1 MHSGRKYLYEAKA
14 VAAHFQY
21 TDGDGDFVPPKFSAE
36 YIGEEEHDEP
46 YNSDGEPATLP
57 ERKSGEREITF
68 DRYQVRVRAYRQGPA
83 HRTEATAWSTNRNIK
98 GVLTAARIQ
107 ASVITEYR
115 EPWYHD
121 PGRPLHPRILPLP
134 PVYDDLRIY
143 GHPYT
148 CNLRLPAPF
157 SFTKEQRAGYLG
169 GIGPDIEPTPIAS
182 DPDYPSKITTPKGKI
197 IEVSADTRRIRVE
210 DFGIVYFADW
220 KWLPIDQKCCDNF
233 QWVELLRFD
242 LGNPGGGGVGGAGGG
257 GSRPSRP
264 LTP

>member
-1 MHSGRKYLYEAKA
+1 MESGKKYLYEAKA

-21 TDGDGDFVPPKFSAE
+21 VDGDGDFVPPLFSAE
-36 YIGEEEHDEP
+36 HIGEKEFDEP
-46 YNSDGEPATLP
+46 CDPDGEPAELP
-57 ERKSGEREITF
+57 ERRSGPREITF
-68 DRYQVRVRAYRQGPA
+68 DHYQVRVRAYRDDA
-83 HRTEATAWSTNRNIK
+83 AYRTEATAWVTNLDIK
-98 GVLTAARIQ
+98 GVLTARRIE

-134 PVYDDLRIY
+134 PVFDDLRIY
-143 GHPYT
+143 GYPYT

-157 SFTKEQRAGYLG
+157 SFTPEQRAAYLSG
-169 GIGPDIEPTPIAS
+169 VGPDIEPTPIAS
-182 DPDYPSKITTPKGKI
+182 DPDYPSVIATPKGKI
-197 IEVSADTRRIRVE
+197 IAVSADTRRIRVE

-233 QWVELLRFD
+233 QWLELLRFD